1 MVFYGKRL
9 TEIKGMFKNKVMEV
23 INKKGLHNLLSEQLP
38 PKKSRVIPD
47 IPKKEKKQQQTSV
60 VAKPEKTQTTQTT
73 VDPQIKELRKYLNNI
88 EFLSPNNERI
98 NLKLDN
104 TLYNKVLNNYE
115 SWKDVNPNI
124 TLLQSLILTLVKDK
138 NYNVSGFNAP
148 ETYKDQIDKLLSE
161 NIIQR
166 LKGLKNILLEQFNT
180 VSYVVKN
187 GKIQKPSSQGTKQ
200 PSTAGQPTG
209 PLLPPKTSTV
219 QTPEIKKPS
228 EIKLKPEE
236 RKMIPQNTT
245 TQLLSDNKNIQKIKY
260 YSDRIDTTKTPN
272 YKLCDN
278 LFDNYE
284 SEIKLLKK
292 QIEQG
297 LVNPPKGDEPIL
309 GEIKSK
315 IKWCYTSSQ
324 EKWRFKFKFSQLSS
338 LRDDKIKNSKGE
350 EIDNPFK
357 VNI

>member
-1 MVFYGKRL
+1 
-9 TEIKGMFKNKVMEV
+9 MFKNKSMEV

-38 PKKSRVIPD
+38 SKESPVTPVVPNKTKPK
-47 IPKKEKKQQQTSV
+47 QTSV
-60 VAKPEKTQTTQTT
+60 VAKPETTKDTQTT

-98 NLKLDN
+98 NLTLDN
-104 TLYNKVLNNYE
+104 ILYNKVLNNYE
-115 SWKDVNPNI
+115 SWKDVNSNI

-161 NIIQR
+161 NLIQR
-166 LKGLKNILLEQFNT
+166 VKGLKNILLEQFNT
-180 VSYVVKN
+180 VSYVVKSG
-187 GKIQKPSSQGTKQ
+187 GKIQKKTQ
-200 PSTAGQPTG
+200 PPTTGQPTG
-209 PLLPPKTSTV
+209 SLIPPKTSTIPV
-219 QTPEIKKPS
+219 PEPQKTPETSTPTLSDEKDN
-228 EIKLKPEE
+228 ETKL
-236 RKMIPQNTT
+236 Q
-245 TQLLSDNKNIQKIKY
+245 SFADNKNVKKIKY
-260 YSDRIDTTKTPN
+260 YSDTIDTTKTPN

-284 SEIKLLKK
+284 SQVNLLKK

-297 LVNPPKGDEPIL
+297 LIEPPKDDEPIL
-309 GEIKSK
+309 NEIKTK

-324 EKWRFKFKFSQLSS
+324 EKWRFRLKFSQLSS
-338 LRDDKIKNSKGE
+338 LRDENIKNKEGNK
-350 EIDNPFK
+350 IPNPFK

>member
-1 MVFYGKRL
+1 
-9 TEIKGMFKNKVMEV
+9 MFKNKSMEV

-38 PKKSRVIPD
+38 SKKSPVIPVVPNKTK
-47 IPKKEKKQQQTSV
+47 PKQTSV
-60 VAKPEKTQTTQTT
+60 VAKPENTKDTQTT

-115 SWKDVNPNI
+115 SWKDVNSNI

-161 NIIQR
+161 NIIQK

>member
-1 MVFYGKRL
+1 
-9 TEIKGMFKNKVMEV
+9 MEV

-38 PKKSRVIPD
+38 EKNSPVNPVVKPPQRVN
-47 IPKKEKKQQQTSV
+47 
-60 VAKPEKTQTTQTT
+60 KPRQTTTEPIKT
-73 VDPQIKELRKYLNNI
+73 VDNKIDPQIKEKLENYLSVI
-88 EFLSPNNERI
+88 RFFSPNGVRI
-98 NLKLDN
+98 NLRLTDE
-104 TLYNKVLNNYE
+104 LYYDILKYFYGL
-115 SWKDVNPNI
+115 KDSEPNI
-124 TLLQSLILTLVKDK
+124 TLLQSLISFLIESEKYSISSFDVPQGYQSQIEMLIQENVIGLT
-138 NYNVSGFNAP
+138 S
-148 ETYKDQIDKLLSE
+148 
-161 NIIQR
+161 
-166 LKGLKNILLEQFNT
+166 GLKNIILEQAKR
-180 VSYVVKN
+180 VGYVVTG
-187 GKIQKPSSQGTKQ
+187 GKIRKPSSQGTKQ

-260 YSDRIDTTKTPN
+260 YSDLIKTTDKPN

>member
-1 MVFYGKRL
+1 
-9 TEIKGMFKNKVMEV
+9 MFKNKSMEV

-38 PKKSRVIPD
+38 SKKSPVIPVVPNKTK
-47 IPKKEKKQQQTSV
+47 PKQTSV
-60 VAKPEKTQTTQTT
+60 VAKPENTKDTQTT

-98 NLKLDN
+98 NLTLDN
-104 TLYNKVLNNYE
+104 ILYNKVLNNYE
-115 SWKDVNPNI
+115 SWKDVNSNI

-138 NYNVSGFNAP
+138 NYNVSGFNTP

-187 GKIQKPSSQGTKQ
+187 GKIQKPSLQTKPDI

-209 PLLPPKTSTV
+209 PLIAPKKPTPPVPPKSIQEPTKPNSSEKITQETLLNNV
-219 QTPEIKKPS
+219 NIKEIKK
-228 EIKLKPEE
+228 
-236 RKMIPQNTT
+236 
-245 TQLLSDNKNIQKIKY
+245 
-260 YSDRIDTTKTPN
+260 YSDRIKTTETPR
-272 YKLCDN
+272 YEACDN

-284 SEIKLLKK
+284 TQIKLLKK

-297 LVNPPKGDEPIL
+297 LVQPPTENDPIL
-309 GEIKSK
+309 QDIKTK
-315 IKWCYTSSQ
+315 LKWCYTSS
-324 EKWRFKFKFSQLSS
+324 EGKLRFRFKFKQMSS
-338 LRDDKIKNSKGE
+338 LRDEDIKNDKGQQ
-350 EIDNPFK
+350 IPNPFK